1 MLYLK
6 DTASPQEYDQAIF
19 RLQSQFIKT
28 YKEPSGDSVKYNM
41 KPQTLLVDFNP
52 NRMFQMQ
59 EHKSQIYNVNV
70 ESNGNSRLGERI
82 EKELQ
87 VSPIIRIN
95 NKKMVQVEPKDI
107 LNAVRQ
113 YSSERS
119 VLDEAT
125 SISIDYSLLDIEVIK
140 SVIEKQG
147 GLKSRQGLEIE
158 PSKGEGDELE
168 TGDKPEEGDAS
179 ESEGQ

>member
-1 MLYLK
+1 
-6 DTASPQEYDQAIF
+6 
-19 RLQSQFIKT
+19 
-28 YKEPSGDSVKYNM
+28 
-41 KPQTLLVDFNP
+41 
-52 NRMFQMQ
+52 MQ

-70 ESNGNSRLGERI
+70 EAKGNSRLGERI

-87 VSPIIRIN
+87 VSPIIVIN
-95 NKKMVQVEPKDI
+95 NKKMVQVEPTEI

-125 SISIDYSLLDIEVIK
+125 SISIDYSLLEIEAIK
-140 SVIEKQG
+140 DVIEKQG

-168 TGDKPEEGDAS
+168 TGDKSEEGDAS
-179 ESEGQ
+179 ENEGHEISSSKDDEKIDYKGKFAMYYARILFFSFSQIQK